1 MGRGRLTAL
10 LAMLALAGFIT
21 TLDNTVINVALP
33 TVQRELDLTVTD
45 LEWVATSYVLSFGSL
60 LPAGGR
66 LTDLLGRRVVLAAGI
81 VVFTAASLA
90 AALADSG
97 GTLIAARTVQGV
109 GAALVIPASLAV
121 VAADLPAR

>member
-33 TVQRELDLTVTD
+33 TVQRDLGLTVAD

-66 LTDLLGRRVVLAAGI
+66 LTDLLGRRAVLAAGI
-81 VVFTAASLA
+81 IVFTAASLA
-90 AALADSG
+90 AALADS
-97 GTLIAARTVQGV
+97 
-109 GAALVIPASLAV
+109 
-121 VAADLPAR
+121 